1 MLEAQIKTA
10 LMTQLMQRGRRT
22 PLQFVAELMLESGMA
37 RADLVET
44 TTLHCY
50 EIKSEADSL
59 ARLIQQGERYGK
71 VFRYVTLVAAERH
84 LARALPLLPP
94 WWGVLQIPANGEGKF
109 RTIRVARLNGE
120 QAAYDLATTL
130 GREECMDVLDQLS
143 MTRGWRSKSLYLI
156 QQYLAA
162 TLPVP
167 ELSRH
172 VIAQLSRRGLQNV
185 A

>member
-1 MLEAQIKTA
+1 MREAQIKAA
-10 LMTQLMQRGRRT
+10 LRAQLTQRDRQA
-22 PLQFVAELMLESGMA
+22 PLRFVEELILDKGLF

-59 ARLIQQGERYGK
+59 ARLIHQGARYNK

-84 LARALPLLPP
+84 LAQALPLLPP
-94 WWGVLQIPANGEGKF
+94 WWGVLQVPAEVGGKF
-109 RTIRVARLNGE
+109 RTI
-120 QAAYDLATTL
+120 QAAKRNMHQVTRDLASAL
-130 GREECMDVLDQLS
+130 GREECMAILDQVGT
-143 MTRGWRSKSLYLI
+143 TRGWRSKSLYLI
-156 QQYLAA
+156 QAHLAA
-162 TLPVP
+162 SLTVA

-172 VIAQLSRRGLQNV
+172 AIEQLSDRGLLQV